1 MSHRDLPLEGLR
13 VLEFT
18 HAVMGPAAGLI
29 LADLGAEVI
38 RIEPAPQGDHT
49 RRLKGFGQGF
59 YTFFNRNKK
68 SLAADIKSEEGRQI
82 VKKLLTSADVLIE
95 NFGPGTMERLGFGYE
110 TLSEANPRLIY
121 CSLKGFMQGPYEH
134 RVALDEVV
142 QMMSGLAYMTGPPGQ
157 PLRAGTSIVD
167 IMGGTFGALA
177 VLVALKQ
184 REETGRG
191 SHVLNGLFETA
202 AFVMGQHMSYA
213 AMTQAPVPPMPAR
226 VSAWSIYQLFRTKDD
241 QQVFIGVTSDRH
253 WERFCDIFDRADLF
267 ADESL
272 ATNNGRIAARE
283 RLLPDLEAMFAGMTF
298 DEIARRCEQ
307 AELPFSH
314 VARPEDLFSDPQ
326 LVEGDSLVAAR
337 LANGRTAMLPRV
349 PLSLDGERFDLRSEA
364 PGLGEHTLPLLSD
377 LGYSRERIRSL
388 HDAEVVVAVFDG
400 ED

>member
-38 RIEPAPQGDHT
+38 RIEPAPRGDHT

-110 TLSEANPRLIY
+110 TLSEPNPRLIY

-167 IMGGTFGALA
+167 ILGGTFGALA

-253 WERFCDIFDRADLF
+253 WERFCAIFDRADLF
-267 ADESL
+267 AD
-272 ATNNGRIAARE
+272 
-283 RLLPDLEAMFAGMTF
+283 
-298 DEIARRCEQ
+298 
-307 AELPFSH
+307 
-314 VARPEDLFSDPQ
+314 
-326 LVEGDSLVAAR
+326 
-337 LANGRTAMLPRV
+337 
-349 PLSLDGERFDLRSEA
+349 
-364 PGLGEHTLPLLSD
+364 
-377 LGYSRERIRSL
+377 
-388 HDAEVVVAVFDG
+388 
-400 ED
+400 